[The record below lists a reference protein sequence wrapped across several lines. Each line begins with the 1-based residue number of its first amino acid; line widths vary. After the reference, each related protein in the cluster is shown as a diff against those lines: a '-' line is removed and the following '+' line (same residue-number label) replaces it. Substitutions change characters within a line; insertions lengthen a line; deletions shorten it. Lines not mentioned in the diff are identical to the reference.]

1 MPLPKTTGT
10 GEQNGASQ
18 AGEGRRH
25 RGRVLS
31 AEDRSSADQLARR
44 LQSELR
50 DLLELLP
57 EPHRRASALSRVLGV
72 DRATCQRIVQAATR
86 QEADAHTL
94 VALPGVMGLR
104 LFLEAMES
112 KELGPLGVERLA
124 GARAAVD
131 RFDGL
136 LDALHV
142 SQRGLRGLL
151 ASPVDPGQEDGRSP
165 GDDPAQRATLYRTAA
180 GIVGR
185 WSAAD
190 IHASIIR
197 PSQADPS
204 KTEWVRLRA
213 LVGHSWRE
221 PSMPLELG
229 GTASLQ
235 DKDQTPPFL
244 TLDGRPA
251 SGASPGTLV
260 SDFCTSPLPR
270 VVTRVSGSRS
280 VNVIDTEGRSGP
292 ADIVTALRSGR
303 ADPHPSTLNPPLGE
317 VWSLQNIP
325 AARLV
330 FDVFLHVELAR
341 RCMPSLETHLWMPDV
356 SRHAAARWST
366 RLPGGPRLTLLGAG
380 LGHIE
385 TPGFARY
392 SGLVHE
398 VLDRLGWAASEFV
411 GYRCEVEY
419 PLWRAGYC
427 MLFDFAPHGGEEP
440 E

>member
-1 MPLPKTTGT
+1 
-10 GEQNGASQ
+10 
-18 AGEGRRH
+18 
-25 RGRVLS
+25 VLS

>member
-1 MPLPKTTGT
+1 M
-10 GEQNGASQ
+10 
-18 AGEGRRH
+18 
-25 RGRVLS
+25 LS

-57 EPHRRASALSRVLGV
+57 EPHRRASAMSRVLGV
-72 DRATCQRIVQAATR
+72 DRATCQRIVQAAAR

-94 VALPGVMGLR
+94 VTLPGVMGLR
-104 LFLEAMES
+104 LFLDAMEGR
-112 KELGPLGVERLA
+112 ELGALGGERLA

-151 ASPVDPGQEDGRSP
+151 ASPVEAGPEDGRAQA
-165 GDDPAQRATLYRTAA
+165 DDPAQRATLYRTAA

-197 PSQADPS
+197 PCGADSQ

-260 SDFCTSPLPR
+260 SDFCTTPLPR

-280 VNVIDTEGRSGP
+280 VNVIDTEGRNGP

-303 ADPHPSTLNPPLGE
+303 ADPHPSTLNPPIGE

-330 FDVFLHVELAR
+330 FDVFLHGDLAR

-385 TPGFARY
+385 TPGYARY
-392 SGLVHE
+392 GGLVHE
-398 VLDRLGWAASEFV
+398 VLDRLGWEASEFV
-411 GYRCEVEY
+411 GYRCEVEF
-419 PLWRAGYC
+419 PIWRAGYC
-427 MLFDFAPHGGEEP
+427 MLFDFAPPGTGED
-440 E
+440 

>member
-1 MPLPKTTGT
+1 M
-10 GEQNGASQ
+10 
-18 AGEGRRH
+18 
-25 RGRVLS
+25 
-31 AEDRSSADQLARR
+31 
-44 LQSELR
+44 
-50 DLLELLP
+50 
-57 EPHRRASALSRVLGV
+57 LGV
-72 DRATCQRIVQAATR
+72 DRATCQRIVQAAAR

-104 LFLEAMES
+104 LFLDAMEGR
-112 KELGPLGVERLA
+112 ELGALGVERLA

-136 LDALHV
+136 LDGLHV
-142 SQRGLRGLL
+142 SQRGLRALL
-151 ASPVDPGQEDGRSP
+151 ASPVGPGHEDGRCP
-165 GDDPAQRATLYRTAA
+165 GDDPGQRATLYRTAA

-197 PSQADPS
+197 PGQADS
-204 KTEWVRLRA
+204 STTDWVRLRA

-235 DKDQTPPFL
+235 DKEQSPPFR

-260 SDFCTSPLPR
+260 SDFCTTPLPR
-270 VVTRVSGSRS
+270 VVTRVSGSRA
-280 VNVIDTEGRSGP
+280 VNVIDTEGRRGP
-292 ADIVTALRSGR
+292 ADIVTAVR
-303 ADPHPSTLNPPLGE
+303 AGKPDPHPATLSPPIGE

-325 AARLV
+325 AAKLV
-330 FDVFLHVELAR
+330 FDVFLHLDLAR
-341 RCMPSLETHLWMPDV
+341 RCMPSLEMHLWMPDV

-385 TPGFARY
+385 TPGYARY
-392 SGLVHE
+392 GSLVHE
-398 VLDRLGWAASEFV
+398 VLDRLGWSASEFV
-411 GYRCEVEY
+411 GFRCEVEY
-419 PLWRAGYC
+419 PIWRAGYC
-427 MLFDFAPHGGEEP
+427 MLFDFSTHGAEER